1 MMGTSKG
8 IPLWILPLLLSP
20 LNAQLF
26 SDYDQSQ
33 GLSGGESYDYKIH
46 ETIQNEET
54 LGNGP
59 AKISIIP
66 AVHPTPVVKVVNTA
80 HNNKVC
86 STWGNFNFKNF
97 DGDIFHFPGIC
108 NYVYASHCKSD
119 YEDFNIQIQRT
130 VTNSIPE
137 ISKITMKINGVAIQL
152 SQNSVIVDGAGVQLP
167 YSGSGVQIEK
177 KGIYLKITSK
187 LRLVLM
193 WNDDN
198 SLLLELDEKYANQT
212 CGLCGDYNG
221 MSINNEFINHGVRIT
236 ETQFGNL
243 QRLDGPTE
251 QCQDVQPIAKS
262 NCTDFENI
270 CEKILLGSAF
280 ANCHS
285 KVAVEPYIEAC
296 AQDLCRCDSSVASLC
311 LCNTFA
317 EYSRQCAHAGGQ
329 PTNWRT
335 NDFCPQKCPF
345 NMEYREC
352 DFPCADT
359 CTNQERAA
367 VCKEHCL
374 EGCYCPKGTVFDDI
388 NNSGCIPVDMCP
400 CTVRGEI
407 YTSGASYSTPCS
419 TCSCSSGK
427 WNCKDLP
434 CPSTCSVEG
443 GSHITT
449 YDQTHYSIH
458 GDCNYVLTKTCHGG
472 DYTVVTELRK
482 CGLTESEICLKSI
495 MILLNGGETMV
506 VIKPCGSVYVNNV
519 YTQLPLSTA
528 SVTIFKP
535 SSFYIIVHTQLGL
548 QVVAQLTPFMQV
560 YAVLDPV
567 FKTKTCG
574 LCGNF
579 NDKQSDDF
587 QTISGA
593 IEGTGASFANSW
605 KIQASCTDIKNIY
618 EDPCS
623 ISVENEQYASH
634 WCDHISDRN
643 GLFAACHST
652 VNPEMYKKNC
662 MYDTCNCQKSEDCMC
677 AALSSYS
684 RACASKGVILKGWQ
698 AGTPCTKYTKY
709 CPKTLTYNDSISA
722 CQPTCRS
729 RFVADPTCNIKFPL
743 VDGCRCTQGFYMDDS
758 GKCVPEA
765 ACPCYYKE
773 SPIPSGEVV
782 HDNGIQCSCT
792 QGQLSCIGSAKPEC
806 AAPMVYFDCKNV
818 TEDTIGSECQKSCQT
833 LDMECYRTK
842 CVSGCVCPGDLVSDG
857 KGGCIKEDQCPCV
870 HNEAT
875 YRPGDKIKEKC
886 NTCTCK
892 NRKWQCTN
900 EPCLGTCA
908 VYGDGH
914 YITFDGKRYSFN
926 GDCEYILAQD
936 HCSKSELSGS
946 SFRVITENVP
956 CGTTGTTCSK
966 AIKVFLGSF
975 ELVLTNEHF
984 DVMRRES
991 GAKVPYKIRHMG
1003 IYLVIESDSG
1013 LILLWDK
1020 KTGIFIKLSKDFEGK
1035 VCGLCGNYDGN
1046 GNNDFTTR
1054 SLSVVGDPLEFGNS
1068 WKLNPTCPD
1077 VTPTRDPCS
1086 ANPYRKSW
1094 AQKQCSIINGKAFSD
1109 CHSQLDPS
1117 GYYDACVTDSCA
1129 CDSGGD
1135 CECMCDAIAAYA
1147 LACSEA
1153 GICVS
1158 WRTPSI
1164 CPIFCDYYNSDG
1176 ECEWHYKPCEH
1187 SCKKTCR
1194 NPTGKCLYDLPAMEG
1209 CYPSCSAEK
1218 PFFDEDAMDCVPQCG
1233 CYDDEGNHYPRGA
1246 EIPSKEN
1253 CQTCVCSMSS
1263 HTECKYDNSAC
1274 YCMYNGTKYHYDDVI
1289 YNTRD
1294 NTGGC
1299 LSAICKENGT
1309 ILRDTLCSTT
1319 TPTTTFVFTKTTPKT
1334 ATATTTTKPIVTTIC
1349 VQKVC
1354 EWSQWIDGSYP
1365 GSESD
1370 SGDFDTYDNLRAKGY
1385 HICIHPEDIEC
1396 RAERFPDTPLSEL
1409 EQNIEC
1415 NASLGLLCY
1424 NKDQLPPICYNYE
1437 IRVKCCEIRPC
1448 GFKTSAPTTI
1458 THPTTTIT
1466 IKSTTTLTTPKPSAP
1481 TTIETTPTTPIES
1494 SPTSHCKPQCKW
1506 TDWIDIGLPGVGE
1519 GKGDF
1524 ETYDKIRAEG
1534 IHICKKPDS
1543 IQCRAEK
1550 YPDTAIDRIGQVV
1563 QCDLT
1568 FGLVCKNEEQK
1579 NDFKECLN
1587 YQVKVLCCDDYSHC
1601 SPTTTSSVPTT
1612 TKFIPTHS
1620 ITTPVPTTTST
1631 ETTTSTTETTTTPT
1645 TTTTETTT
1653 TPTTTTTETTTTPTT
1668 TTTETTTTTTGT
1680 TTTPTTTTTETT
1692 TTPTTTTT
1700 ETTTTPTTTTTET
1713 TPTTT
1718 TTETTTTPTTTTT
1731 ETTTTTTTTTTETTT
1746 PTTTETTTSPTTTT
1760 TETTTTPTTTTTETT
1775 TTPTTTPTETTTTP
1789 TTTTTETTTISTTTT
1804 TETATTPTTT
1814 ETTTTPTTTTTE
1826 TTTTTTETTTT
1837 PTTTT
1842 TETTPTTTETTPTT
1856 TETTTT
1862 TTETTTTPTTTT
1874 TETTTTPTTTTTE
1887 TTTTPTTTT
1896 TETTTTPTTTTTET
1910 TTETTTQ
1917 STTTTAETST
1927 PFPCEPQCKWTDWID
1942 VDEPSKSKGDFETYD
1957 NIRAAGKNICKKPD
1971 DIQCRA
1977 EKYPEMPIENIGQ
1990 IVQCNIT
1997 VGLVCKIE
2005 DQESNLKECLNYEVK
2020 VLCCDDY
2027 SHCPPSTTPHGIT
2040 TTTSTT
2046 TETTTPTTTTTTIIP
2061 DTTTTTETTTTPTI
2075 IPGTTTTTETT
2086 TTPTIIPGTKT
2097 TTETTTTPTIIPGTT
2112 TTTETTTTPTI
2123 IPGTT
2128 TTTPT
2133 IIPDTTTTTETTTT
2147 PKIIP
2152 GTTTTTETPTTP
2164 FTTTT
2169 ETTTTTTTTIIPDT
2183 TTTTETT
2190 TTPTTTTTETT
2201 TTPTTTTTETT
2212 TTTTPTTTTTETTTE
2227 TTTQSTTTTAETST
2241 PFPCEPQCKWTDWI
2255 DVDEPSKS
2263 KGDFETYDNIR
2274 AAGKNICKKPDD
2286 IQCRAEKY
2294 PEMPIENIGQIVQC
2308 NITVGLVCKIED
2320 QESNLKECLNYEVKV
2335 LCCDDYSHCPPSTTP
2350 HGITT
2355 TTSTTTET
2363 TTPTTTTTT
2372 IIPDTT
2378 TTTETTTTPTIIPGT
2393 TTTTE
2398 TTTTPTIIPGTTT
2411 TTETTTTPTI
2421 IPGTTTTTET
2431 TTTPTIIPG
2440 TTTTTETTT
2449 TPTIIPGT
2457 TTTTETPT
2465 TPFTTTTETTT
2476 TTTTTIIPDTTT
2488 TTETTTTPTIIPGT
2502 TTTTET
2508 TTTPT
2513 IIPGTT
2519 TTTETTTTPTT
2530 TTPFTTTTET
2540 TTPTTTTTP
2549 TIIPDT
2555 TTTTETTPTIIP
2567 GTTTTTETT
2576 TTPTIIPGT
2585 TTTTETPTTPFT
2597 TTTETT
2603 TPTTTT
2609 TTIIPD
2615 ITTTTE
2621 TTTTPTIIPGTTTTT
2636 ETPTTPF
2643 TTTTETTTPTTTTT
2657 TIIPDTTTTTE
2668 TTTTPTIIPGTTTTT
2683 ETTTTPTI
2691 IPATTTTTET
2701 PTTPFTTTTETST
2714 PTTTTTTIIPDT
2726 TTTTETTSATIH
2738 TTQCFCQVDDAFFS
2752 PGEMI
2757 YSKMDHE
2764 GCHFYAMCNDLCEAE
2779 RFQGPCSPT
2788 TTATPKFTTTVTTKK
2803 TTTEIASTAFTGC
2816 QPDKKP
2822 NESWKINNCTTAT
2835 CLGHNVIT
2843 YDSVKCPEVKEITCD
2858 NSFPPVKVFSQDG
2871 CCFHYECQCVCSG
2884 WGDPHY
2890 ITFDGIYY
2898 TFLENCTYVLVQQI
2912 TPKYDNFRVLV
2923 DNYFC
2928 DALDGLS
2935 CPQSI
2940 MAYYKNNEVLLTRM
2954 MFEGNMRNRI
2964 RFNKA
2969 WTTPG
2974 FTTDGITVT
2983 SAGIKMI
2990 VEIPEIGAYISFSG
3004 MNFVVNLPYSKFGY
3018 NTEGQCGVCSNNRSD
3033 ECRLPDGK
3041 VVQDCSQMA
3050 NHWKVKVPEKPYC
3063 NIPPPTVPPSKAPP
3077 VPTTTCPPSSLCDVI
3092 LSEVFAE
3099 CHNVIPPTPYHEGCV
3114 YDACRVR
3121 NHSVECASLEV
3132 YASLC
3137 ISNGVCV
3144 DWREKTHG
3152 RCPYDCPAEKVYNA
3166 CGPVHPTTCE
3176 QNDINKVSDY
3186 ETEGC
3191 YCPKGTVLYNS
3202 FSGICVPQKCEV
3214 CPGPDGTPMNVGDSW
3229 TSGCNKCT
3237 CQKTPLSTKCEPLP
3251 CSEPE
3256 TETCDKD
3263 GFVPEEVFDPS
3274 EPCCKKYKC
3283 MCKPSNCLND
3293 VKSCP
3298 LGFEAI
3304 STIME
3309 GDCCPSFDCKP
3320 MDVCVVDD
3328 ITYKPGS
3335 TIPKAK
3341 GSCDSCECTDE
3352 KDTRTSLNKVKCTP
3366 TECNEDCSK
3375 GHQYTEVEGECCGKC
3390 EQVECIMTE
3399 DNTTIVIKPGDIW
3412 TSPDEPCIQHEC
3424 HIIED
3429 QFVPV
3434 TLKKTCDCPL
3444 GYQFKAIP
3452 EKCCNC
3458 IATECSITM
3467 SDNTTKL
3474 LQPGESMPSPED
3486 KCKSFYCTHD
3496 YEVIYQQD
3504 KCTIT
3509 EPQQCLE
3516 GYEYQKPVDGDCC
3529 GTCKQVACVMKT
3541 GDNSTKVL
3549 KPGETYTPE
3558 DEKCISYTC
3567 TLDFN
3572 LEHLKEKCAYT
3583 EQSDCPEGYTYEKQ
3597 EDECCGKCVQVACV
3611 IKMEDE
3617 KTQILKPGD
3626 VWTQPDE
3633 PCIQHECHIIED
3645 QFVPVTLKKT
3655 CDCPLGY
3662 EYKAI
3667 PGKCCNCIATECSI
3681 TMSDNTTKLLQPG
3694 ESIPSPEDKCKSFYC
3709 THDYEVIYQQD
3720 KCTITEP
3727 QQCLETQEYEKEEGA
3742 CCGICKTVACS
3753 VKMNNNTAIVV
3764 KPGETYT
3771 PEDNKCISYKCSLD
3785 YEVENHMEKCSYTEQ
3800 SDCPEG
3806 STYEKLEDECCGKC
3820 VQVACVIKMEDE
3832 KTQILKPGDI
3842 WTQPDE
3848 PCIQHECHIIEDQF
3862 VPVTLKKTCDCPLG
3876 YEYKAIP
3883 GKCCNC
3889 IATECSIT
3897 MSDNT
3902 TKLLQPGESIPSPED
3917 KCKSFY
3923 CTHDYEVIY
3932 QQDKC
3937 TITEPQQCLETQEYE
3952 KEEGACCGICKTVAC
3967 SVKMNNNTAILVKP
3981 GETYTPED
3989 NKCIS
3994 YKCSLDYEVENHM
4007 EKCSYT
4013 EQSDCLEGYTYEK
4026 EEDECCGKCVQ
4037 VACVMK
4043 MEDEK
4048 TQILKPGD
4056 VWTQPD
4062 EPCIQHECHIIE
4074 DQFVPVTLKKT
4085 CDCPLGYEYKAIPGK
4100 CCNCIATEC
4109 SITMS
4114 DNTTKLLQPGESIPS
4129 PEDKC
4134 KSFYC
4139 THDYEVIYQQDKCT
4153 ITEPQQCLEG
4163 YEYQK
4168 PVDGDCCGTCKQV
4181 ACVMKT
4187 GDNSTNVLKPGETY
4201 TPEDEK
4207 CISYKCT
4214 LDFNLEN
4221 LKEKCAYTEQE
4232 DCTEGTEYQKP
4243 VDGDCCGKC
4252 IPVACVMKMSDSST
4266 KVLKPGETYTPE
4278 EDECTTYICKSD
4290 YELETHKEKCP
4301 ITKQSDCLEGY
4312 KYEKKVGDCCGTC
4325 VQVACVMKMDDNT
4338 TKVLKPGET
4347 YIPKED
4353 KCTAYVCKPDLLLE
4367 TLTEKCPIIE
4377 PCFDGQEYQRMESSC
4392 CPICPTPIGCVMK
4405 MYDNTTKFLKPG
4417 EIYTPEEDKCI
4428 SYVCKPDF
4436 ELETLKEK
4444 CPITDRS
4451 DCSEGYEYEKK
4462 VGDCCGTCVQ
4472 VACVMKMDDNTTKFL
4487 KPGETYTPEDD
4498 KCISYTC
4505 KPDFELETLKE
4516 KCRITD
4522 QSDCLEGYEYEKKV
4536 GDCCGTCVQVAC
4548 VMKMDDNTT
4557 KLLKPGETYTP
4568 KEDKCATYICKPD
4581 FLLETQTEKCP
4592 IIEPCFDGQE
4602 YQRVESSCCPICPIP
4617 VACVMKMY
4625 DNTTKLLKPGEI
4637 YTPEEDKC
4645 ISYECKSDFEL
4656 KTLMEKCPIT
4666 KQSDC
4671 LEGYEYEKKVGD
4683 CCGTCVQVACVMK
4696 MNDNTTKFLK
4706 PGETY
4711 TPEEDKCIS
4720 YTCKPDFE
4728 LEILKEKCRITDQS
4742 DCLEGYEYEKKA
4754 GDCCGTCVQVACVM
4768 KMNDNTTKFL
4778 KPGETYTPKEDKC
4791 ATYICKQDFLL
4802 ETLTEKCPIIEPCFD
4817 GQEYQRV
4824 ESSCCPICPI
4834 PMACVMKMY
4843 DNTTKLL
4850 KPGEI
4855 YTPEYDKCISYE
4867 CKSDFE
4873 LEILKEKCPI
4883 TDQSDCLEGYEYE
4896 KKAGDCCGTCVQVAC
4911 VMKMDD
4917 NTTKVLKNGETYT
4930 PEYDKCISYTCKPDF
4945 ELETLKEKCR
4955 ITDQSDCLEGY
4966 KYERK
4971 VGDCCG
4977 TCVHVACVMKMDDN
4991 TTKLLKPGETYTPE
5005 DDKCVSY
5012 ECKSDFE
5019 LKTLM
5024 EKCPITK
5031 QSDCLEGYK
5040 YEKKVGDCC
5049 GTCVQVA
5056 CVMKMD
5062 DNTTKLLKPGE
5073 IYTPEEDKCVSYECK
5088 PDFELETLKEKCP
5101 ITKQSDCL
5109 EGYKYEKKV
5118 GDCCGT
5124 CVQVAC
5130 VMKMDDNTTKF
5141 LKPGETYTPESDK
5154 CISYN
5159 CSTTYDVIKLM
5170 ESCPAFDA
5178 KECKENKGTIKTT
5191 ANGCCKICE
5200 LPSTK
5205 TACLVN
5211 KESKFIT
5218 YGTCESEQK
5227 VEMTYCE
5234 GTCNTKSIYSD
5245 NSNSME
5251 HTCSC
5256 CQEMKTSQRQVDLK
5270 CSDGSKSVYSY
5281 TYVEECGC
5289 TSTECQDNTQQS
5301 KKKF

>member
-1 MMGTSKG
+1 MYQ
-8 IPLWILPLLLSP
+8 LS
-20 LNAQLF
+20 
-26 SDYDQSQ
+26 
-33 GLSGGESYDYKIH
+33 
-46 ETIQNEET
+46 
-54 LGNGP
+54 
-59 AKISIIP
+59 
-66 AVHPTPVVKVVNTA
+66 VVVNTA

-1804 TETATTPTTT
+1804 TET
-1814 ETTTTPTTTTTE
+1814 
-1826 TTTTTTETTTT
+1826 
-1837 PTTTT
+1837 
-1842 TETTPTTTETTPTT
+1842 
-1856 TETTTT
+1856 
-1862 TTETTTTPTTTT
+1862 
-1874 TETTTTPTTTTTE
+1874 
-1887 TTTTPTTTT
+1887 
-1896 TETTTTPTTTTTET
+1896 
-1910 TTETTTQ
+1910 
-1917 STTTTAETST
+1917 
-1927 PFPCEPQCKWTDWID
+1927 FID
-1942 VDEPSKSKGDFETYD
+1942 KHVRFF
-1957 NIRAAGKNICKKPD
+1957 
-1971 DIQCRA
+1971 
-1977 EKYPEMPIENIGQ
+1977 
-1990 IVQCNIT
+1990 
-1997 VGLVCKIE
+1997 
-2005 DQESNLKECLNYEVK
+2005 
-2020 VLCCDDY
+2020 
-2027 SHCPPSTTPHGIT
+2027 
-2040 TTTSTT
+2040 
-2046 TETTTPTTTTTTIIP
+2046 
-2061 DTTTTTETTTTPTI
+2061 
-2075 IPGTTTTTETT
+2075 
-2086 TTPTIIPGTKT
+2086 
-2097 TTETTTTPTIIPGTT
+2097 
-2112 TTTETTTTPTI
+2112 
-2123 IPGTT
+2123 
-2128 TTTPT
+2128 
-2133 IIPDTTTTTETTTT
+2133 
-2147 PKIIP
+2147 
-2152 GTTTTTETPTTP
+2152 
-2164 FTTTT
+2164 FT
-2169 ETTTTTTTTIIPDT
+2169 
-2183 TTTTETT
+2183 
-2190 TTPTTTTTETT
+2190 
-2201 TTPTTTTTETT
+2201 
-2212 TTTTPTTTTTETTTE
+2212 
-2227 TTTQSTTTTAETST
+2227 
-2241 PFPCEPQCKWTDWI
+2241 
-2255 DVDEPSKS
+2255 
-2263 KGDFETYDNIR
+2263 
-2274 AAGKNICKKPDD
+2274 
-2286 IQCRAEKY
+2286 
-2294 PEMPIENIGQIVQC
+2294 
-2308 NITVGLVCKIED
+2308 
-2320 QESNLKECLNYEVKV
+2320 
-2335 LCCDDYSHCPPSTTP
+2335 
-2350 HGITT
+2350 
-2355 TTSTTTET
+2355 
-2363 TTPTTTTTT
+2363 
-2372 IIPDTT
+2372 
-2378 TTTETTTTPTIIPGT
+2378 
-2393 TTTTE
+2393 
-2398 TTTTPTIIPGTTT
+2398 
-2411 TTETTTTPTI
+2411 
-2421 IPGTTTTTET
+2421 
-2431 TTTPTIIPG
+2431 
-2440 TTTTTETTT
+2440 
-2449 TPTIIPGT
+2449 
-2457 TTTTETPT
+2457 
-2465 TPFTTTTETTT
+2465 
-2476 TTTTTIIPDTTT
+2476 
-2488 TTETTTTPTIIPGT
+2488 
-2502 TTTTET
+2502 
-2508 TTTPT
+2508 
-2513 IIPGTT
+2513 
-2519 TTTETTTTPTT
+2519 
-2530 TTPFTTTTET
+2530 
-2540 TTPTTTTTP
+2540 
-2549 TIIPDT
+2549 
-2555 TTTTETTPTIIP
+2555 
-2567 GTTTTTETT
+2567 
-2576 TTPTIIPGT
+2576 
-2585 TTTTETPTTPFT
+2585 
-2597 TTTETT
+2597 
-2603 TPTTTT
+2603 
-2609 TTIIPD
+2609 
-2615 ITTTTE
+2615 
-2621 TTTTPTIIPGTTTTT
+2621 
-2636 ETPTTPF
+2636 
-2643 TTTTETTTPTTTTT
+2643 
-2657 TIIPDTTTTTE
+2657 
-2668 TTTTPTIIPGTTTTT
+2668 
-2683 ETTTTPTI
+2683 
-2691 IPATTTTTET
+2691 
-2701 PTTPFTTTTETST
+2701 
-2714 PTTTTTTIIPDT
+2714 
-2726 TTTTETTSATIH
+2726 
-2738 TTQCFCQVDDAFFS
+2738 

-3516 GYEYQKPVDGDCC
+3516 
-3529 GTCKQVACVMKT
+3529 
-3541 GDNSTKVL
+3541 
-3549 KPGETYTPE
+3549 
-3558 DEKCISYTC
+3558 
-3567 TLDFN
+3567 
-3572 LEHLKEKCAYT
+3572 
-3583 EQSDCPEGYTYEKQ
+3583 
-3597 EDECCGKCVQVACV
+3597 
-3611 IKMEDE
+3611 
-3617 KTQILKPGD
+3617 
-3626 VWTQPDE
+3626 
-3633 PCIQHECHIIED
+3633 
-3645 QFVPVTLKKT
+3645 
-3655 CDCPLGY
+3655 
-3662 EYKAI
+3662 
-3667 PGKCCNCIATECSI
+3667 
-3681 TMSDNTTKLLQPG
+3681 
-3694 ESIPSPEDKCKSFYC
+3694 
-3709 THDYEVIYQQD
+3709 
-3720 KCTITEP
+3720 
-3727 QQCLETQEYEKEEGA
+3727 
-3742 CCGICKTVACS
+3742 
-3753 VKMNNNTAIVV
+3753 
-3764 KPGETYT
+3764 
-3771 PEDNKCISYKCSLD
+3771 
-3785 YEVENHMEKCSYTEQ
+3785 
-3800 SDCPEG
+3800 
-3806 STYEKLEDECCGKC
+3806 
-3820 VQVACVIKMEDE
+3820 
-3832 KTQILKPGDI
+3832 
-3842 WTQPDE
+3842 
-3848 PCIQHECHIIEDQF
+3848 
-3862 VPVTLKKTCDCPLG
+3862 
-3876 YEYKAIP
+3876 
-3883 GKCCNC
+3883 
-3889 IATECSIT
+3889 
-3897 MSDNT
+3897 
-3902 TKLLQPGESIPSPED
+3902 
-3917 KCKSFY
+3917 
-3923 CTHDYEVIY
+3923 
-3932 QQDKC
+3932 
-3937 TITEPQQCLETQEYE
+3937 TQEYE

-4487 KPGETYTPEDD
+4487 KPGE
-4498 KCISYTC
+4498 
-4505 KPDFELETLKE
+4505 
-4516 KCRITD
+4516 
-4522 QSDCLEGYEYEKKV
+4522 
-4536 GDCCGTCVQVAC
+4536 
-4548 VMKMDDNTT
+4548 
-4557 KLLKPGETYTP
+4557 
-4568 KEDKCATYICKPD
+4568 
-4581 FLLETQTEKCP
+4581 
-4592 IIEPCFDGQE
+4592 
-4602 YQRVESSCCPICPIP
+4602 
-4617 VACVMKMY
+4617 
-4625 DNTTKLLKPGEI
+4625 
-4637 YTPEEDKC
+4637 
-4645 ISYECKSDFEL
+4645 
-4656 KTLMEKCPIT
+4656 
-4666 KQSDC
+4666 
-4671 LEGYEYEKKVGD
+4671 
-4683 CCGTCVQVACVMK
+4683 
-4696 MNDNTTKFLK
+4696 
-4706 PGETY
+4706 
-4711 TPEEDKCIS
+4711 
-4720 YTCKPDFE
+4720 
-4728 LEILKEKCRITDQS
+4728 
-4742 DCLEGYEYEKKA
+4742 
-4754 GDCCGTCVQVACVM
+4754 
-4768 KMNDNTTKFL
+4768 
-4778 KPGETYTPKEDKC
+4778 
-4791 ATYICKQDFLL
+4791 
-4802 ETLTEKCPIIEPCFD
+4802 
-4817 GQEYQRV
+4817 
-4824 ESSCCPICPI
+4824 
-4834 PMACVMKMY
+4834 
-4843 DNTTKLL
+4843 
-4850 KPGEI
+4850 I

-4917 NTTKVLKNGETYT
+4917 NTTKV
-4930 PEYDKCISYTCKPDF
+4930 
-4945 ELETLKEKCR
+4945 
-4955 ITDQSDCLEGY
+4955 
-4966 KYERK
+4966 
-4971 VGDCCG
+4971 
-4977 TCVHVACVMKMDDN
+4977 
-4991 TTKLLKPGETYTPE
+4991 
-5005 DDKCVSY
+5005 
-5012 ECKSDFE
+5012 
-5019 LKTLM
+5019 
-5024 EKCPITK
+5024 
-5031 QSDCLEGYK
+5031 
-5040 YEKKVGDCC
+5040 
-5049 GTCVQVA
+5049 
-5056 CVMKMD
+5056 
-5062 DNTTKLLKPGE
+5062 
-5073 IYTPEEDKCVSYECK
+5073 
-5088 PDFELETLKEKCP
+5088 
-5101 ITKQSDCL
+5101 
-5109 EGYKYEKKV
+5109 
-5118 GDCCGT
+5118 
-5124 CVQVAC
+5124 
-5130 VMKMDDNTTKF
+5130 